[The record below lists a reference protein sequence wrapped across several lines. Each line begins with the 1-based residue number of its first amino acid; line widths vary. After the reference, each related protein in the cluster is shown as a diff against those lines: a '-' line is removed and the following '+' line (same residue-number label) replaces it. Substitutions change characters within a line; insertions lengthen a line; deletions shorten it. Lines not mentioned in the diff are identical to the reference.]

1 MHNLLNQLLRKR
13 NVEVD
18 SLETSEKATFDS
30 WNKILSSSDVT
41 VEKIKEFCENQ
52 IRLIEGK
59 WRNLDNTS
67 NKNDRLITQHSVYKA
82 LLQAI
87 DAPTKER
94 ENLEKYLV
102 DLIEN

>member
-1 MHNLLNQLLRKR
+1 MHQLLHQLLRKR

-18 SLETSEKATFDS
+18 NLETSEKTTFDS
-30 WNKILSSSDVT
+30 WNKILSSGEVS

-67 NKNDRLITQHSVYKA
+67 DKNDRLITQHSVYKA
-82 LLQAI
+82 LLQAME
-87 DAPTKER
+87 APTKER

-102 DLIEN
+102 YLVGK

>member
-1 MHNLLNQLLRKR
+1 MHQLLHQLLRKR

-18 SLETSEKATFDS
+18 NLETSEKTTFDS
-30 WNKILSSSDVT
+30 WNKILSSSEVS

-59 WRNLDNTS
+59 WRNLDNTAD
-67 NKNDRLITQHSVYKA
+67 KNDRLITQHSVYKA
-82 LLQAI
+82 LLQAM

-102 DLIEN
+102 VLVGN